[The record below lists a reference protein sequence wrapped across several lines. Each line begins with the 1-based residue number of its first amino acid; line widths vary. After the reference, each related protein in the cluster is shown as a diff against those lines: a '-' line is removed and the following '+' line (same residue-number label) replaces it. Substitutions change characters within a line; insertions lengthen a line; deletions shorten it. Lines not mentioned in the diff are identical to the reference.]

1 LQNSGLGLPTTLGLS
16 TTQQQIIELSEQII
30 DLAETV
36 EFHKVMN
43 SAFQ

>member
-30 DLAETV
+30 DLAVVGNPSLESIV
-36 EFHKVMN
+36 E
-43 SAFQ
+43 